1 MKGMKGMKFLN
12 RRRFLRGM
20 AGVTVG
26 LPLLESVG
34 TPPLSAQG
42 AGPVTRFL
50 SFHCSSGVETDRFW
64 PSLGTL
70 TAESFAGKGT
80 EALSPYASRLLIPRG
95 VHGYPVGTW
104 TGHLEGTGQ
113 ALTAATIGSDELAQG
128 ASIDQ
133 LIANQLNPPG
143 REALVLKPGGR
154 DLGVPMF
161 NGISYRAPGQMANA
175 ESNPWLAYRAMMGAS
190 STGSS
195 GNSGT
200 GTGSGNDPVQDLVLR
215 RRQSVIDLARA
226 EFEELQAMNLSR
238 GDREKLDAH
247 FSLLRDAEIE
257 MSDPTGPITCDVDAQ
272 TLGALQGIEAAA
284 VERNENFP
292 SMARLHVKVAALALA
307 CGYTRSAVIQWG
319 AAVAGSPMYTWDG
332 MNHSYRHHPLSHG
345 TTDDFNEEAVAGYKD
360 MLFEIDRWNI
370 AEFKALLDLLD
381 SYSEGEATLLDNTVV
396 LYTNEFSHGQGH
408 TTGDLPIIIVGGA
421 GYFKR
426 GVSQVV
432 DNSTADIGGGN
443 GNSNKLLATVLNAV
457 GIPTSQFSDGP
468 SGEFNELKA

>member
-1 MKGMKGMKFLN
+1 MKAMKFLN

-34 TPPLSAQG
+34 RGPLGAQG
-42 AGPVTRFL
+42 AAPVTRFL

-64 PSLGTL
+64 PGIGNL
-70 TAESFAGKGT
+70 TANSFAGKGT
-80 EALSPYASRLLIPRG
+80 DALAPYAGRLLIPRG

-113 ALTAATIGSDELAQG
+113 ALTAARIGSSELAQG
-128 ASIDQ
+128 VSIDQ
-133 LIANQLNPPG
+133 IIASELNPPG

-161 NGISYRAPGQMANA
+161 NSISYRAPGQMANA

-190 STGSS
+190 
-195 GNSGT
+195 NSGT
-200 GTGSGNDPVQDLVLR
+200 DGEGSEHPMQDLVLR

-226 EFEELQAMNLSR
+226 EFEELQAMNLSQR
-238 GDREKLDAH
+238 DREKLDAH
-247 FSLLRDAEIE
+247 FSLLRDTEVD

-272 TLGALQGIEAAA
+272 TLGMLEAIDGSA
-284 VERNENFP
+284 VERNENFA

-332 MNHSYRHHPLSHG
+332 MSHNYRHHPLSHG
-345 TTDDFNEEAVAGYKD
+345 TTDDFNEQAVSGYKE

-370 AEFKALLDLLD
+370 GEFKALLDLLD
-381 SYSEGEATLLDNTVV
+381 SYSEGEKTLLDNTVV

-432 DNSTADIGGGN
+432 GNSSADIAGGN

-457 GIPTSQFSDGP
+457 GIPTTQFSDGP
-468 SGEFNELKA
+468 SGEFTELKA

>member
-1 MKGMKGMKFLN
+1 MRDLKFLT

-34 TPPLSAQG
+34 AGPLRAQG
-42 AGPVTRFL
+42 TAPVTRFL

-64 PSLGTL
+64 PSVGNL
-70 TAESFAGKGT
+70 TAASFAGKGT
-80 EALSPYASRLLIPRG
+80 EALAPYADRLLIPRG

-113 ALTAATIGSDELAQG
+113 ALTAAGISGDELAQG
-128 ASIDQ
+128 TSIDQ
-133 LIANQLNPPG
+133 IIASELNPPG

-161 NGISYRAPGQMANA
+161 NCISYRAPGQMAGA
-175 ESNPWLAYRAMMGAS
+175 ESNPWLAYRAMMGTS
-190 STGSS
+190 NG
-195 GNSGT
+195 GGT
-200 GTGSGNDPVQDLVLR
+200 TDGGGAQDPVQDLVLL

-226 EFEELQAMNLSR
+226 EFDELKAMNLSQS
-238 GDREKLDAH
+238 DREKLDAH
-247 FSLLRDAEIE
+247 FSLLRDAEVE
-257 MSDPTGPITCDVDAQ
+257 MSDPGGPISCDVDAQ
-272 TLGALQGIEAAA
+272 TLGVLEGIDGSA

-292 SMARLHVKVAALALA
+292 TMARLHVKVAALALA
-307 CGYTRSAVIQWG
+307 CGYTRSAVLQWG
-319 AAVAGSPMYTWDG
+319 AAVAGSPMYQWDG
-332 MNHSYRHHPLSHG
+332 INHNYRHHPLSHG
-345 TTDDFNEEAVAGYKD
+345 TTDDFNEQAVSGYKE

-370 AEFKALLDLLD
+370 TEFKALLDLLD
-381 SYSEGEATLLDNTVV
+381 SYSEGENTLLDNTVV

-432 DNSTADIGGGN
+432 DNSSADIAGGN

-457 GIPTSQFSDGP
+457 GIPTTQFSDGP
-468 SGEFNELKA
+468 SGEFSELKA